1 MFANETAHVR
11 KHECGHGGKQLKCKT

>member
-11 KHECGHGGKQLKCKT
+11 KHECGHDGKQLKCKT